1 MERTC
6 LSLARLRRVRFLIVS
21 CVLVLGV
28 GCREQAKVAEK
39 PEGKLVAAKP
49 PVTRPGKVRIPE
61 TNEAVVGGTKIM
73 FEQVVYD
80 FGDMGPGMNKT
91 GEFKFTNAGNSL
103 LKITA
108 VEGCCGVV
116 TRLNKKEY
124 APGESGKLEVDYRS
138 TPQPGTMRRQIYVN
152 SNDKATP
159 RVELTIKATIVQ
171 KVSFQPDRLNLL
183 LKSDANCPS
192 ITLTSLDGKPFSIKR
207 FKSTGNCITADVNSS
222 VEATKFVLQPKIDV
236 ERLRRGLSGIIEI
249 SLTHPECDTV
259 VIPFNALPAFEVNP
273 PTIIVFNA
281 EPQKPVERELWVL
294 NNYGADFEIESTSS
308 QNNYITVS
316 SQQKIHN
323 GYQFKLAI
331 TPPAASANQRI
342 FTDVFSVNIKG
353 GEKFTVTCRGFYQ
366 QKR

>member
-1 MERTC
+1 MERMC
-6 LSLARLRRVRFLIVS
+6 LNLARRGQVWFLIVGF
-21 CVLVLGV
+21 VLVLGI
-28 GCREQAKVAEK
+28 GCQEQNKVAEK
-39 PEGKLVAAKP
+39 PEGKLVAPKP
-49 PVTRPGKVRIPE
+49 PATRPGKVSVPE
-61 TNEAVVGGTKIM
+61 TNEAAVGGPKIM

-80 FGDMGPGMNKT
+80 FGDLGPGMNKT
-91 GEFKFTNAGNSL
+91 AEFKFTNAGDGL
-103 LKITA
+103 LKITG

-124 APGESGKLEVDYRS
+124 APGESGKLEADYRS
-138 TPQPGTMRRQIYVN
+138 SLQPGVMRRQIHVN

-159 RVELTIKATIVQ
+159 RVELTVEATIVQ

-192 ITLTSLDGKPFSIKR
+192 ITLTSLDGKPFSIKQ
-207 FKSTGNCITADVNSS
+207 FKSTGNCITADVNSLM
-222 VEATKFVLQPKIDV
+222 EATKFVIQPKIDV
-236 ERLRRGLSGIIEI
+236 EKLRRGLSGVIEI

-259 VIPFNALPAFEVNP
+259 AIPFNALPVFEVNP
-273 PTIIVFNA
+273 PMIIVFNA
-281 EPQKPVERELWVL
+281 EPQNPVERDLWVL

-308 QNNYITVS
+308 QNNYIAVS
-316 SQQKIHN
+316 SRQKIHN

-331 TPPAASANQRI
+331 TPPAVSANQRN

-353 GEKFTVTCRGFYQ
+353 GEKLIVTCRGFYQ